1 MHRLPAEF
9 GISLDRHGGEFRR
22 GELHE
27 DVGARGL
34 ELGDL
39 GVDAG
44 VGHLV
49 RRLGHDR
56 NLAAEAVLQA
66 LEVVLAE
73 TVILIEHRDLAA
85 RMVLQHILRIDM
97 RFGLVARQEAH
108 GPGKLARLVPHR
120 GARGD
125 EELRDLL
132 RVQIGMDRLAGVGA
146 EARQDKENVVFLDE
160 LAGRLHRLG
169 RIVGV
174 VIGNEIDLAAP
185 DAALGVDLVEIGRHH
200 LADHAIGG
208 SRTGIGHG
216 IADPD
221 LVGARDRRRALPES
235 RRRHRG
241 QHQRRCR
248 VAPRRSEKPAN
259 GLCCPKPGQLLHS
272 RTSDVD
278 RSHCSPPCEPNFFYI
293 ILNA

>member
-34 ELGDL
+34 ELGHL
-39 GVDAG
+39 GVDVG

-66 LEVVLAE
+66 LDVVLAE
-73 TVILIEHRDLAA
+73 TIVLIEHRDLAA
-85 RMVLQHILRIDM
+85 RMVLEDILRIDV
-97 RFGLVARQEAH
+97 RFGLVAGQEAH

-125 EELRDLL
+125 KELRDLL
-132 RVQIGMDRLAGVGA
+132 RVQIGVDRLAGVGA

-169 RIVGV
+169 RVVGV
-174 VIGNEIDLAAP
+174 VIGNEIDLAAL
-185 DAALGVDLVEIGRHH
+185 DAALGVDLFEIGRDD
-200 LADHAIGG
+200 LADHAIGR

-221 LVGARDRRRALPES
+221 LVGGRARRRALPES
-235 RRRHRG
+235 RPRHRG
-241 QHQRRCR
+241 KQQCRCSA
-248 VAPRRSEKPAN
+248 APRRGENPAH
-259 GLCCPKPGQLLHS
+259 GRCCPKPGQLLHS

-278 RSHCSPPCEPNFFYI
+278 SSHSSPPCEPI
-293 ILNA
+293 ILLLFF